1 MLAVA
6 LQRNHSL
13 IIRFIYFQIA
23 YTEHVTSKEHQIR
36 MEGHGQIKISCD
48 LCCMT
53 FNSENN
59 HKMHLKSKK
68 HANNLAAR
76 QRLLPLDADPEKES
90 VQDLR
95 DKIKR
100 TISPPLENF
109 DKIKVNIARDP
120 ADDINTRS
128 VMVDI
133 EADEEDAMEMGMPRV
148 SRVKQG

>member
-1 MLAVA
+1 M
-6 LQRNHSL
+6 
-13 IIRFIYFQIA
+13 
-23 YTEHVTSKEHQIR
+23 TSKDHQVR

-76 QRLLPLDADPEKES
+76 QRLLPLETDSEKES

-100 TISPPLENF
+100 TISPPHENF
-109 DKIKVNIARDP
+109 DKIKVNIAGDSI
-120 ADDINTRS
+120 DDANTRS
-128 VMVDI
+128 VVVDI
-133 EADEEDAMEMGMPRV
+133 NADEEDAMGMGMPRV
-148 SRVKQG
+148 SMTE